1 MNFKKQFLLLLLVL
15 FIVFLIGTIGYEVI
29 EGWNFLDSAFMSVIT
44 LATVG
49 YGEVHPL
56 SSIGQIFT
64 ILLIIGGMGVVSY
77 GVLTVTTLIAEGE
90 LQRFLRRRRMD
101 KEISKLSNHYIVCG
115 AGETGKHIIEELI
128 HTQRE
133 FVVIDNNINNIKR
146 IEGKDILFIEGD
158 ASSDAVLINAGI
170 ERAKGIFCTLP
181 SDKDNL
187 FVVLT
192 ARGLNKNI
200 RIITRCVED
209 ESEQK
214 FLRAGADKV
223 VSTDY
228 IGGLRMASEMIRP
241 AATSFLDIML
251 RDRKGV
257 RFDEVTVNQ
266 NSKLVNK
273 TIAESEIFKKTGVIV
288 VAVKNDKGEYLYN
301 PRGDTKI
308 NAKDTLIVLGDV
320 RQIQNL
326 KNLL

>member
-1 MNFKKQFLLLLLVL
+1 
-15 FIVFLIGTIGYEVI
+15 
-29 EGWNFLDSAFMSVIT
+29 
-44 LATVG
+44 
-49 YGEVHPL
+49 
-56 SSIGQIFT
+56 
-64 ILLIIGGMGVVSY
+64 
-77 GVLTVTTLIAEGE
+77 
-90 LQRFLRRRRMD
+90 MD

-228 IGGLRMASEMIRP
+228 NRRIKNG
-241 AATSFLDIML
+241 F
-251 RDRKGV
+251 RD
-257 RFDEVTVNQ
+257 D
-266 NSKLVNK
+266 
-273 TIAESEIFKKTGVIV
+273 
-288 VAVKNDKGEYLYN
+288 
-301 PRGDTKI
+301 
-308 NAKDTLIVLGDV
+308 
-320 RQIQNL
+320 
-326 KNLL
+326 